1 MMAEVVEGVSPLD
14 DDGSD
19 GTRGQGTDGSGLG
32 APPARPEPTRSPIGV
47 LFGAAAAGLAAM
59 MGGAAPVQDD
69 VEEDDEGEDE
79 EGAGLQSR
87 SMPKDY
93 DGGKL
98 FLTWCHLGPLGKKY
112 PVYQNAGSYDGAK
125 PLSREQQHK
134 AKRKLQPD
142 VEASGGSTISVAFTP
157 TQPTSFASTYQ
168 QEVAVKKTASE
179 NYAFDSELNRLEML
193 VRYCPPD
200 MKEQHQ
206 QELYEFAKS
215 RSVAAQQ
222 PDK

>member
-1 MMAEVVEGVSPLD
+1 MVS
-14 DDGSD
+14 
-19 GTRGQGTDGSGLG
+19 
-32 APPARPEPTRSPIGV
+32 
-47 LFGAAAAGLAAM
+47 
-59 MGGAAPVQDD
+59 
-69 VEEDDEGEDE
+69 
-79 EGAGLQSR
+79 
-87 SMPKDY
+87 
-93 DGGKL
+93 
-98 FLTWCHLGPLGKKY
+98 LGPSWQKISCLSKRG
-112 PVYQNAGSYDGAK
+112 VYDGAK

-157 TQPTSFASTYQ
+157 KQPTSFTSTYQ